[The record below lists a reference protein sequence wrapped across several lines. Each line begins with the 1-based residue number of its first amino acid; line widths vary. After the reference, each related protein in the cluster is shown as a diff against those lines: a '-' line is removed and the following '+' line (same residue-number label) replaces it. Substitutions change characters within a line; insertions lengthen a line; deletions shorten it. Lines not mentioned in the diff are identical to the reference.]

1 MATPTQKFRKTL
13 DNFIAQVLQW
23 SNPEQ
28 KKEISKIQFKL
39 DAVFKINA
47 KGAVQLF
54 VESITPYASYILNND
69 WDYFLNTHIDVDQEF
84 NVLQE
89 KIKSWW
95 PTFTTEQQEQT
106 GKNIK
111 LLIMLGAIA
120 VRSEELRGVINQFRD
135 ADNPLVFH

>member
-135 ADNPLVFH
+135 ADNPLVFQ